1 MTWIPIITSI
11 WVGGGSLTY
20 GIHSP
25 PNRPGLSW
33 AECSAIV
40 EKLNRP
46 NLFPHAIEMTAEC
59 RSEQEL
65 RAQYGANK

>member
-46 NLFPHAIEMTAEC
+46 LIFSRTLS
-59 RSEQEL
+59 R
-65 RAQYGANK
+65 